1 MNPCNLQRNAAVSAC
16 EEIRGLIS
24 TSDGGPVVF
33 PKPRL
38 NRVLANNPVMPLR
51 LHMRVYDSV
60 ELCVI
65 DCSHQAEVNDLKA
78 GAELLDIILKKQDM
92 ETEQSAP
99 EVASSPPFLCGSP
112 PSRAEN
118 QCTMLDLV
126 MKNLHHCKFHRHRH
140 TK

>member
-51 LHMRVYDSV
+51 LHM
-60 ELCVI
+60 
-65 DCSHQAEVNDLKA
+65 SHQAEVNDLKA